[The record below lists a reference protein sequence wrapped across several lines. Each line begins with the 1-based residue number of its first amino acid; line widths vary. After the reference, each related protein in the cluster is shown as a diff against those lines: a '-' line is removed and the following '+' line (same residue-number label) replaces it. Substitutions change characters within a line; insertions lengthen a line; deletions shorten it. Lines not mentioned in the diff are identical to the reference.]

1 VSDDSITPD
10 QVQTST
16 VSARPP
22 LWRDIRVLRIAF
34 QVAVV
39 GAVGA
44 LLIYLYDNTQ
54 ANLRRLDLPSGFS
67 YLDQAAGFVVPGQ
80 DFVQSDTVLDAI
92 VAGFRN
98 TITVALTGIVL
109 TLILGTVVGIARL
122 SSNWLVAKAAG
133 IYVETLRN
141 LPPLLVIIFV
151 NTAALSALPPIQDA
165 TQLNAPL
172 LGNVMILSVGDN
184 GIMSLG
190 DGGDAGIYLLVLGAG
205 AMVAVGVHRVLL
217 RREDRTGRPQ
227 RGVLVASGLL
237 AVIAVTGYL
246 ALAGPIVVSNPEV
259 VNLSVEGGFNVPL
272 PFISVLV
279 ALVLYTAS
287 HVAEIVRGSI
297 QAVPQ
302 GQVEAA
308 RAIGLSGAQ
317 RLRHVV
323 LPQAFRIA
331 TPPTINQFLN
341 LAKNTSLGVA
351 VGYAEAMFV
360 TSTAIGN
367 GHPAVQSILVVM
379 GFYLVLSLC
388 ISLVANV
395 ANRRLQLVER

>member
-1 VSDDSITPD
+1 MSDDLTQTPA
-10 QVQTST
+10 

-44 LLIYLYDNTQ
+44 LLIYLYDNTL

-80 DFVQSDTVLDAI
+80 DFVQSDTVLDAV

-98 TITVALTGIVL
+98 TIVVALTGIVL
-109 TLILGTVVGIARL
+109 TLILGTFVGIARL

-141 LPPLLVIIFV
+141 LPPLLVIIFA
-151 NTAALSALPPIQDA
+151 NTIALSALPSIRDAIQIS
-165 TQLNAPL
+165 APQ
-172 LGNVMILSVGDN
+172 LGNVLILSVGDN
-184 GIMSLG
+184 GVMSLG
-190 DGGDAGIYLLVLGAG
+190 DGGDAGTYLLVLVVGVA
-205 AMVAVGVHRVLL
+205 VAVGVHRFLVA
-217 RREDRTGRPQ
+217 REDRIGRPQ
-227 RGVLVASGLL
+227 HGVLVASGLL
-237 AVIAVTGYL
+237 AGIAVVGYF
-246 ALAGPIVVSNPEV
+246 ALSGPIVVSNPEV
-259 VNLSVEGGFNVPL
+259 ENLSVDGGFNVPL

-279 ALVLYTAS
+279 GLVLYTAS

-297 QAVPQ
+297 QAVPR

-308 RAIGLSGAQ
+308 RAIGLSGPQ

-367 GHPAVQSILVVM
+367 GHPAVQAILVVM

-388 ISLVANV
+388 ISLVSNI